1 MVIILMGVSG
11 VGKTTVGHLLA
22 QDLGWPF
29 FEGDDFHPRSNVVKM
44 AQGIALTDEDRWPW
58 LDRIREQI
66 GTLVASGQNAVIAC
80 SALRQ
85 TYREHLL
92 EGLQEIVLVYLK
104 ANHSLIRSRLA
115 QRQDHF
121 MNADLLDSQFRTLE
135 EPEGVITIEA
145 VLEPLEIVGVLKQ
158 ALSLA

>member
-11 VGKTTVGHLLA
+11 AGKTTVGQLLA

-44 AQGIALTDEDRWPW
+44 AQGIALTDADRWPW
-58 LDRIREQI
+58 LDSIRERI

-92 EGLQEIVLVYLK
+92 EGIRETVLVYLK
-104 ANHSLIRSRLA
+104 GNYSLISSRLA

-121 MNADLLDSQFRTLE
+121 MNANLLDSQFRTLE

-145 VLEPLEIVGVLKQ
+145 VLEPQEIVDAVKQ